1 MFEYRYVGLNLSG
14 RPVQGSLFA
23 KNGWDLKKRIQEFK
37 RSNKISITRIEKKHL
52 FMYRVQKAGEKP
64 IKGEQRA
71 FSQAEVQRALHN
83 MGYQIIYVRRK
94 LIDVKGRVPVQDVVI
109 FIRLCADMLR
119 QKFPYDEILQI
130 LSNDT
135 ENKTLRESIKEIH
148 KDLKLGK
155 EGYQVY
161 GRHSNVFGRFATHM
175 LVIATTSGHMEEV
188 YLSTAKYL
196 ERDLEFKKSLRSAL
210 FMPMIVLV
218 AIILT
223 FLFYIMYIFP
233 KTTGLLTKYNIEVP
247 PMTQASMLFSAFL
260 QNHFLILG
268 VLFIMPT
275 LIAFYYFRTPKGN
288 IVFNR
293 IIINLP
299 VIGPLLHKSSI
310 EIFSRIMHALYSGS
324 GDNINVIKT
333 AAEACRNTYIEK
345 QVKEIVL
352 PIMLREG
359 KTFTECLA
367 RTGVFPANALNRFR
381 AGEESGTVRE
391 SALSLADYY
400 EREISYKMTRVV
412 DWVNLNISILVTV
425 LIIIITLISSEVGF
439 VTPTSMGGQ

>member
-1 MFEYRYVGLNLSG
+1 
-14 RPVQGSLFA
+14 
-23 KNGWDLKKRIQEFK
+23 
-37 RSNKISITRIEKKHL
+37 
-52 FMYRVQKAGEKP
+52 
-64 IKGEQRA
+64 
-71 FSQAEVQRALHN
+71 

-94 LIDVKGRVPVQDVVI
+94 LLDIKGGVPVQDVVI
-109 FIRLCADMLR
+109 FIRLCADMLK

-135 ENKTLRESIKEIH
+135 ENKTLRESIREIH

-161 GRHSNVFGRFATHM
+161 GRHSNVFGKFATHM

-188 YLSTAKYL
+188 YMSTAKYL

-210 FMPMIVLV
+210 FMPMIVFV

-233 KTTGLLTKYNIEVP
+233 KTSGLLTKYNIEVP
-247 PMTQASMLFSAFL
+247 PMTKASMILSTFL
-260 QNHFLILG
+260 QNHFL
-268 VLFIMPT
+268 VLSALVVIP
-275 LIAFYYFRTPKGN
+275 LAIAAYYFRTPKGN

-293 IIINLP
+293 IIIGLP
-299 VIGPLLHKSSI
+299 VIGSLVHKSSI
-310 EIFSRIMHALYSGS
+310 EIFSRILHALYSGS

-333 AAEACRNTYIEK
+333 AAEACRNSYIEK

-352 PIMLREG
+352 PLMLREG

-367 RTGVFPANALNRFR
+367 KTGVFPANALNRFR

-391 SALSLADYY
+391 SALSLANYY

-412 DWVNLNISILVTV
+412 DWVSLNISILVTL

-439 VTPTSMGGQ
+439 VTPTSMGGR